1 MTARERT
8 LAIGLVSVL
17 LAGGTLLAG
26 IQLKNWK
33 MRVDEAEYDLE
44 LRRAEA
50 EILLEQKDLWV
61 KRAEW
66 INGKQPIFDSQ
77 RNADAD
83 LLKLVQDTGEQ
94 RSIEIKQNQ
103 ISNPAELPGMVAST
117 ITVQG
122 QADFQ
127 TAMSWLYDLQQPGSF
142 VSIPSISI
150 TPNDE
155 DTSQVNIAFVL
166 QKWYRKTDS

>member
-8 LAIGLVSVL
+8 LAIGLISVL

-33 MRVDEAEYDLE
+33 MRVDDAEYDLE

-66 INGKQPIFDSQ
+66 ITGKQPLFTSQ
-77 RNADAD
+77 RNSDED
-83 LLKLVQDTGEQ
+83 LLTLIQNTGSA

>member
-33 MRVDEAEYDLE
+33 MRVDDGEYELE
-44 LRRAEA
+44 MRRAEA
-50 EILLEQKDLWV
+50 DILLEQKDLWV

-66 INGKQPIFDSQ
+66 INGKQPAFTSQ
-77 RNADAD
+77 RNAEEQ
-83 LLKLVQDTGEQ
+83 LLRLVQDTGSA
-94 RSIEIKQNQ
+94 RNIEIKQNQ
-103 ISNPAELPGMVAST
+103 ISNPAELPGMVAAT

-127 TAMSWLYDLQQPGSF
+127 STMSWLYDLQQPGSF
-142 VSIPSISI
+142 VSIPSIAI

-155 DTSQVNIAFVL
+155 DTSQVNVAFVL

>member
-33 MRVDEAEYDLE
+33 MRVDDAEYDLE

-61 KRAEW
+61 KRSEW
-66 INGKQPIFDSQ
+66 IRSKQPTFKTQ
-77 RNADAD
+77 RDADAD
-83 LLKLVQDTGEQ
+83 LLKLVQDTGSA

-142 VSIPSISI
+142 VSVPSISI

-155 DTSQVNIAFVL
+155 DTSQVNIAFIL

>member
-8 LAIGLVSVL
+8 LAIGLISVL

-33 MRVDEAEYDLE
+33 MRVDDAEYDLE

-66 INGKQPIFDSQ
+66 ISGKQPVFKTQ
-77 RNADAD
+77 RDADAE
-83 LLKLVQDTGEQ
+83 LLRLVQDTGET

-142 VSIPSISI
+142 VSIPSIAI

>member
-1 MTARERT
+1 MTAHERT

-33 MRVDEAEYDLE
+33 MRVDDAEYDLE

-61 KRAEW
+61 KRSEW
-66 INGKQPIFDSQ
+66 IRSKQPTFKTQ
-77 RNADAD
+77 RDADAD
-83 LLKLVQDTGEQ
+83 LLKLVQDTGSA

-142 VSIPSISI
+142 VSVPSISI

-155 DTSQVNIAFVL
+155 DTSQVNIAFIL

>member
-26 IQLKNWK
+26 IQLKHWK
-33 MRVDEAEYDLE
+33 MRVDDAEYDLE

-61 KRAEW
+61 KRSEW
-66 INGKQPIFDSQ
+66 ISSKQPTFKTQ
-77 RNADAD
+77 RDADAD
-83 LLKLVQDTGEQ
+83 LLKLVQDTGNA

-155 DTSQVNIAFVL
+155 DTSQVNIAFIL